1 VFNLGSQLTTNEFDE
16 LLMNSLVDN
25 NLSIFIKG
33 LITFT
38 MVNFYKFI
46 QNIMKHKMNLTHNNA
61 MFIQFD
67 EPFPLSSQ

>member
-46 QNIMKHKMNLTHNNA
+46 QNVMKHKMNLTHNNA
-61 MFIQFD
+61 MFIQLMNLFH
-67 EPFPLSSQ
+67 

>member
-1 VFNLGSQLTTNEFDE
+1 MFNLGSQLTTNEFDE

-46 QNIMKHKMNLTHNNA
+46 QNVMKHKMNLTHNNA
-61 MFIQFD
+61 MFIQLMNLFH
-67 EPFPLSSQ
+67 